1 MLSIGCR
8 VENKFAGYGSN
19 KWHGVVED
27 GPDDK
32 GKWAVRWAEDA
43 AVMVEYT
50 EKLLLKWLVAGSAP
64 PPAAELAP
72 FADEEP
78 EPFADEEPEPFA
90 DEEPEPFAGEEP
102 EPFAGEEP
110 ELAPEP
116 RDVLVDLSNSETAAA
131 EPLPGADA
139 PLSFG
144 GPAPA
149 ARPQSLTLKIDEID
163 GIKGRAGRKRLRW
176 WCTTAIP
183 RECSQG
189 AGDPERR
196 DKLKRKLEAM
206 SGTFTVSDAAKL
218 DKYPWPS

>member
-1 MLSIGCR
+1 
-8 VENKFAGYGSN
+8 
-19 KWHGVVED
+19 
-27 GPDDK
+27 
-32 GKWAVRWAEDA
+32 
-43 AVMVEYT
+43 MVEYT

-90 DEEPEPFAGEEP
+90 
-102 EPFAGEEP
+102 GEEP

-116 RDVLVDLSNSETAAA
+116 RDVLVDLSNSEIAAA

-149 ARPQSLTLKIDEID
+149 ARPQSLTLTLAEID

-183 RECSQG
+183 GECSQG

-196 DKLKRKLEAM
+196 EKLKRKLEAM
-206 SGTFTVSDAAKL
+206 SGTFTASDAAKL
-218 DKYPWPS
+218 DKYPWSS